1 MNFREALSKYA
12 AFQRMYHY
20 RKSIFTQKITIM
32 KLTYKLSDKTFTE
45 KELLSYGYPD
55 VTDDELYQMS
65 LKEEWN
71 KC

>member
-1 MNFREALSKYA
+1 
-12 AFQRMYHY
+12 
-20 RKSIFTQKITIM
+20 M

-45 KELLSYGYPD
+45 KELLSYGYPV